1 MKTLSL
7 VPAVALGLALYLA
20 VGRAAQ
26 DSPKEVVLRG
36 KITCAKCELEL
47 TKKCASVIVVREAGK
62 DVVYFFDPA
71 ANKQYHAAI
80 CSDSR
85 EGEVTGFVSEKDG
98 KKIVTVSKLKFN

>member
-1 MKTLSL
+1 MKVLSL
-7 VPAVALGLALYLA
+7 ACAVALGLALCLA
-20 VGRAAQ
+20 GGGVAQ
-26 DSPKEVVLRG
+26 QARKEVVLKG

-62 DVVYFFDPA
+62 EVVYFFDPA
-71 ANKQYHAAI
+71 ANKQYHAEI

-85 EGEVTGFVSEKDG
+85 DGEVTGVVSEKDG